1 MGNRMKNYFKSAS
14 RRLNLFLKKSKD
26 YFKIY
31 KFSSKNIELGKNTTI
46 DKKAYLNN
54 TKGTKLKIGDNTE
67 ILRGCL
73 ILTYGGSITIGEYCS
88 INYNTIIYGH
98 GKGTTI
104 GDYVFIAA
112 NCVVIPSNHNFND
125 ITKPIYFQGEN
136 SKGITIGNDVWIG
149 TGCSILDGVNI
160 ADGAVIAAGSVVNK
174 NVGAYEIV
182 GGVPA
187 KFIKLRNGTSST
199 NKI

>member
-1 MGNRMKNYFKSAS
+1 MKNYFKSAS
-14 RRLNLFLKKSKD
+14 RRLKLIFKKYND
-26 YFKIY
+26 NFQIY
-31 KFSSKNIELGKNTTI
+31 KFSKKNIKLGNNTAI
-46 DKKAYLNN
+46 DKRAFLNN
-54 TKGTKLKIGDNTE
+54 QKGTLLKIGDNTE

-73 ILTYGGSITIGEYCS
+73 ILTYGGSISIGKYCS

-125 ITKPIYFQGEN
+125 VTKPIYFQGEN

-160 ADGAVIAAGSVVNK
+160 ADGAIIAAGSVVNK

-187 KFIKLRNGTSST
+187 KFIKLRNVTS
-199 NKI
+199 KYQ